1 MLLTRQTGDVFFSII
16 NYRTIFVQKYKVN
29 LEKIVIAS
37 DHAGFR
43 LKEKLVRWLIKN
55 RYEIRD
61 LGCFSEDSVDY
72 PDYAHPL
79 ADAVEK
85 GEFDYGITIC
95 GSGNGISMA
104 SNKHQKIRSAVC
116 WNEEISR
123 LARAHNNANICA
135 LPGRF
140 LTEAEAI
147 AIIKIFLNTPFEA
160 GRHKRRID
168 KIPVKSR

>member
-1 MLLTRQTGDVFFSII
+1 
-16 NYRTIFVQKYKVN
+16 
-29 LEKIVIAS
+29 LEKIIIAS

-43 LKEKLVRWLIKN
+43 LKEKLVRWLISN
-55 RYEIRD
+55 RYEVKD

-79 ADAVEK
+79 ALAVEN
-85 GEFDYGITIC
+85 GDFDYGITIC

-123 LARAHNNANICA
+123 LARSHNDANVCA

-140 LTEAEAI
+140 ISEAEAI
-147 AIIKIFLNTPFEA
+147 LIIKTFLATEFEG

>member
-1 MLLTRQTGDVFFSII
+1 ME
-16 NYRTIFVQKYKVN
+16 KV
-29 LEKIVIAS
+29 IIAS

-43 LKEKLVRWLIKN
+43 LKEKLVRWLISS
-55 RYEIRD
+55 RYEVKD

-79 ADAVEK
+79 ALAVEK
-85 GEFDYGITIC
+85 GDFDYGITIC
-95 GSGNGISMA
+95 GSGNGINMA

-123 LARAHNNANICA
+123 LARSHNDANICA

-140 LTEAEAI
+140 LSEAEAKFNSKDFSDNRI
-147 AIIKIFLNTPFEA
+147 R
-160 GRHKRRID
+160 GRHGTRGASIKF
-168 KIPVKSR
+168 P

>member
-1 MLLTRQTGDVFFSII
+1 M
-16 NYRTIFVQKYKVN
+16 
-29 LEKIVIAS
+29 EKIIIAS

-43 LKEKLVRWLIKN
+43 LKEKVVRWLITS
-55 RYEIRD
+55 RYEVKD

-79 ADAVEK
+79 ATAVEK
-85 GEFDYGITIC
+85 GDYDYGITIC
-95 GSGNGISMA
+95 GSGNGINMA
-104 SNKHQKIRSAVC
+104 CNKHQKIRSAVC
-116 WNEEISR
+116 WNDEISR
-123 LARAHNNANICA
+123 LARSHNDANVCA

-147 AIIKIFLNTPFEA
+147 HIVKIFLTTSFEG

-168 KIPVKSR
+168 KIPIKSR

>member
-1 MLLTRQTGDVFFSII
+1 ME
-16 NYRTIFVQKYKVN
+16 KV
-29 LEKIVIAS
+29 IIAS

-43 LKEKLVRWLIKN
+43 LKEKLVRWLISN
-55 RYEIRD
+55 RYEVKD

-72 PDYAHPL
+72 PYYAHTRAL
-79 ADAVEK
+79 AVEK
-85 GEFDYGITIC
+85 GDFDYGITIC

-116 WNEEISR
+116 WNEEIGR
-123 LARAHNNANICA
+123 LARSHNDANVCA

-140 LTEAEAI
+140 ISESEAI
-147 AIIKIFLNTPFEA
+147 SIVKTFLTTAFEG
-160 GRHKRRID
+160 GRHRRRID

>member
-1 MLLTRQTGDVFFSII
+1 M
-16 NYRTIFVQKYKVN
+16 
-29 LEKIVIAS
+29 EKIIIAS

-43 LKEKLVRWLIKN
+43 LKEKLVSWLITS
-55 RYEIRD
+55 RYEVRD
-61 LGCFSEDSVDY
+61 IGCFSEDSVDY

-79 ADAVEK
+79 AVAVEN
-85 GEFDYGITIC
+85 GEYDYGITIC

-104 SNKHQKIRSAVC
+104 CNKHASIRSAVC
-116 WNEEISR
+116 WNNEISR
-123 LARAHNNANICA
+123 LARSHNDANICA

-147 AIIKIFLNTPFEA
+147 QIVKVFLTTSFEG

-168 KIPVKSR
+168 KIPIKSR

>member
-1 MLLTRQTGDVFFSII
+1 ME
-16 NYRTIFVQKYKVN
+16 KV
-29 LEKIVIAS
+29 IIAS

-43 LKEKLVRWLIKN
+43 LKEKLVRWLISS
-55 RYEIRD
+55 RYEVKD

-79 ADAVEK
+79 ALAVEK
-85 GEFDYGITIC
+85 GDFDYGITIC

-116 WNEEISR
+116 WNEEISQ
-123 LARAHNNANICA
+123 LARSHNDANVCA

-140 LTEAEAI
+140 ISEAEAI
-147 AIIKIFLNTPFEA
+147 LIVKTFLTTEFEG

-168 KIPVKSR
+168 KIPIKSR

>member
-1 MLLTRQTGDVFFSII
+1 ME
-16 NYRTIFVQKYKVN
+16 KV
-29 LEKIVIAS
+29 IIAS

-43 LKEKLVRWLIKN
+43 LKEKLVRWLISN
-55 RYEIRD
+55 RYEVKD

-79 ADAVEK
+79 ALAVEK
-85 GEFDYGITIC
+85 GDFDYGITIC

-123 LARAHNNANICA
+123 LARSHNDANVCA

-140 LTEAEAI
+140 ISEAEAI
-147 AIIKIFLNTPFEA
+147 TIIKTFLATEFEG

>member
-1 MLLTRQTGDVFFSII
+1 M
-16 NYRTIFVQKYKVN
+16 
-29 LEKIVIAS
+29 EKIVIAS

-43 LKEKLVRWLIKN
+43 LKEKLVSWLITS
-55 RYEIRD
+55 RYEVRD
-61 LGCFSEDSVDY
+61 IGCFSEDSVDY

-79 ADAVEK
+79 AVAVEN
-85 GEFDYGITIC
+85 GEYDYGITIC

-104 SNKHQKIRSAVC
+104 CNKHASIRSAVC
-116 WNEEISR
+116 WNNEISR
-123 LARAHNNANICA
+123 LARSHNDANICA

-147 AIIKIFLNTPFEA
+147 QIVKVFLTTSFEG

-168 KIPVKSR
+168 KIPIKTV

>member
-1 MLLTRQTGDVFFSII
+1 M
-16 NYRTIFVQKYKVN
+16 
-29 LEKIVIAS
+29 EKIIIAS

-43 LKEKLVRWLIKN
+43 LKEKLVRWLISS
-55 RYEIRD
+55 RYEVRD
-61 LGCFSEDSVDY
+61 IGCFSEDSVDY

-79 ADAVEK
+79 AIAVEK
-85 GEFDYGITIC
+85 GDYDYGITIC

-123 LARAHNNANICA
+123 LARSHNDANVCA

-140 LTEAEAI
+140 LSEAEAI
-147 AIIKIFLNTPFEA
+147 LIVKTFLTTSFEG

-168 KIPVKSR
+168 KIPIKTS

>member
-1 MLLTRQTGDVFFSII
+1 MLLTHETGDVFFSYN
-16 NYRTIFVQKYKVN
+16 NYRIIFVQKYKVN
-29 LEKIVIAS
+29 LEKIIIAS

-61 LGCFSEDSVDY
+61 IGCFSEDSVDY

-79 ADAVEK
+79 ATAVEN
-85 GEFDYGITIC
+85 GDYDYGITIC
-95 GSGNGISMA
+95 GSGNGINMA

-116 WNEEISR
+116 WSEEISR
-123 LARAHNNANICA
+123 LARAHNDANICA

-140 LTEAEAI
+140 LTETEAI
-147 AIIKIFLNTPFEA
+147 AIIKTFLSTPFEA
-160 GRHKRRID
+160 GRHKRRVE
-168 KIPVKSR
+168 KIPLKN

>member
-1 MLLTRQTGDVFFSII
+1 ME
-16 NYRTIFVQKYKVN
+16 KV
-29 LEKIVIAS
+29 IIAS

-43 LKEKLVRWLIKN
+43 LKEKLVRWLISN
-55 RYEIRD
+55 RYEVKD

-79 ADAVEK
+79 ALAVEK
-85 GEFDYGITIC
+85 GDFDYGITIC

-104 SNKHQKIRSAVC
+104 SNKHQQIRSAVC

-123 LARAHNNANICA
+123 LARSHNDANVCA

-140 LTEAEAI
+140 ISETEAI
-147 AIIKIFLNTPFEA
+147 SIVKTFLTTAFEG
-160 GRHKRRID
+160 GRHRRRID